1 MDEVSVFCLECLFKH
16 KVVRRFQYGQEKKT
30 RSFKNGQKVTGNKG
44 RPSLLDN
51 IKSLGNENFSSS
63 RIAS

>member
-30 RSFKNGQKVTGNKG
+30 AVLRMGKKWLETKG
-44 RPSLLDN
+44 VRLYWIILSH
-51 IKSLGNENFSSS
+51 
-63 RIAS
+63 